1 MQKPQF
7 ISENTSLSEQL
18 NNFKKET
25 IQMAFVI
32 DEYGDLQGLIT
43 LEDIL
48 EEIVGEIFDEFD
60 KQITGPE
67 ILEDKSVI
75 VDGAMT
81 IRDLNKLMDWKLEDE
96 EA

>member
-48 EEIVGEIFDEFD
+48 ELCRHIFAF
-60 KQITGPE
+60 
-67 ILEDKSVI
+67 
-75 VDGAMT
+75 
-81 IRDLNKLMDWKLEDE
+81 
-96 EA
+96 

>member
-48 EEIVGEIFDEFD
+48 EEIVGEIFDELPNVLLARFS
-60 KQITGPE
+60 K
-67 ILEDKSVI
+67 V
-75 VDGAMT
+75 
-81 IRDLNKLMDWKLEDE
+81 
-96 EA
+96 